1 MNLMRKT
8 ATTLG
13 GILFAV
19 LLIAALAPKATR
31 GIAAALVQVT
41 NTSANPVPTVSADSP
56 ANFPFAAPICF
67 GFPAG
72 SCDLQSFIVPMTT
85 STGLSVK
92 RLVIENVSG
101 NCVLSPAVN
110 DFVLFLNDPVAGS
123 SNPLAFAFP
132 LVAASPSNSAGQF
145 VVGGSAVRIYADP
158 GANIIVAAQASFSS
172 SSDFELCNLV
182 VAGHLE
188 TK

>member
-1 MNLMRKT
+1 MNLVRKT

-13 GILFAV
+13 GIFFAV

-41 NTSANPVPTVSADSP
+41 NTSANPVPVSAADSP
-56 ANFPFAAPICF
+56 ANFPFAASFCIELP
-67 GFPAG
+67 GLD
-72 SCDLQSFIVPMTT
+72 CDITRFIVPTTT
-85 STGLSVK
+85 STGLAVK

-101 NCVLSPAVN
+101 TCQLTPGVS
-110 DFVLFLNDPVAGS
+110 DFIMFLTTPVAGS
-123 SNPLAFAFP
+123 DNPLSVAFP
-132 LVAASPSNSAGQF
+132 LLAASPSNSSGRF
-145 VVGGSAVRIYADP
+145 VVGGSNVRIYSDP
-158 GANIIVAAQASFSS
+158 GDTVIFAASS
-172 SSDFELCNLV
+172 TLPTGNFESCSIS